1 MCGSTHNTAV
11 LCAFLDIVFRHL
23 FFLPSYAVSVC
34 AVAGARLSLHMC
46 SVCSTMVSAASMQVR
61 AALASMGGEENATA
75 CNEMC
80 YNQGHCAH
88 TCYRQRPL
96 ALTPRD
102 GHTASRQLPPAPST
116 LTWNPSP
123 VNPPECAKNSSSVH
137 IYSCR
142 CCVCNEQLLKRVFVD
157 YHVIT

>member
-1 MCGSTHNTAV
+1 MCV
-11 LCAFLDIVFRHL
+11 DLRIIRLYCARFSILFSDL

>member
-1 MCGSTHNTAV
+1 MCV
-11 LCAFLDIVFRHL
+11 DLRIRLYCARFSILFSDL

-80 YNQGHCAH
+80 YNQG
-88 TCYRQRPL
+88 
-96 ALTPRD
+96 
-102 GHTASRQLPPAPST
+102 
-116 LTWNPSP
+116 
-123 VNPPECAKNSSSVH
+123 SVH
-137 IYSCR
+137 T
-142 CCVCNEQLLKRVFVD
+142 RVIVKG
-157 YHVIT
+157 H